1 MLAIPGWRGWGI
13 WVYFQRPESGIV
25 MGCNFMGFIVSP
37 RSERIFIT
45 DICGQMMA
53 NARVRASL
61 SNTLHEYF
69 SPEFRL
75 KVLETSPQAL
85 ENKVIF

>member
-1 MLAIPGWRGWGI
+1 
-13 WVYFQRPESGIV
+13 

-45 DICGQMMA
+45 DICGQMVA
-53 NARVRASL
+53 NAGVKLSL

-75 KVLETSPQAL
+75 KFLENSPQAL